1 MTVPARRPGEEIIL
15 AAAVDVMFQHGY
27 HGSSIRDI
35 ADRAGLSTAA
45 LYHYFTSKQEILAAF
60 MVRATDRHLEA
71 LTRATEGADG
81 PAAQLAAVVR
91 VHVQRHVDHP
101 VESFVGNTEHRS
113 LEPMWRDTV
122 VQKRDRIQRLFDT
135 IVNRGVED
143 RVFLT
148 RDPREAS
155 RAIVVMGTSIPSWYR
170 PGTGPLGPGDLGEVH
185 VSLALALVECVPRVR
200 RKVERQR
207 ASALP

>member
-1 MTVPARRPGEEIIL
+1 VTVPARRPGEELII
-15 AAAVDVMFQHGY
+15 AAAVDVMHKHGY

-71 LTRATEGADG
+71 LVRSAEGLDG

-91 VHVQRHVDHP
+91 EHVQLHVDHP
-101 VESFVGNTEHRS
+101 VESFVGNTELRS
-113 LEPMWRDTV
+113 LEPSWLATV
-122 VQKRDRIQRLFDT
+122 IEKRDRIQRIFDD
-135 IVNRGVED
+135 IVHQGVEEQ
-143 RVFLT
+143 VFLT

-155 RAIVVMGTSIPSWYR
+155 RAIVVMGTAIPAWYR
-170 PGTGPLGPGDLGEVH
+170 PGGPLGPDDLGEVH
-185 VSLALALVECVPRVR
+185 VSLALALLECVPKVR
-200 RKVERQR
+200 RKVEAQR
-207 ASALP
+207 SSALS